1 MTAAEQG
8 GRRSRILVVEP
19 YYGGSHRQ
27 FLDGLR
33 SHLPAEWLF
42 LTLPAR
48 KWKMRMQLAA
58 PWVVAELA
66 KLPVEKRWFDTLLVS
81 TFVDCAVLRALL
93 STLPGWNPRTLI
105 CLYFHENQFA
115 YPSRSADPGLFQFT
129 AVNFNSALAA
139 DRLAFNSEFN
149 RRTFLDGVAS
159 LLNKATDIALPDL
172 CARLAAK
179 STLLYPGI
187 ELAAIETPKRRPGAV
202 IVWNHRWEADK
213 NPQQFF
219 SVLRRLKARG
229 VRFQLLLLGQSFQRR
244 PSCFAGVDDEFAD
257 ELLHCGFVANR
268 QHYLRL
274 LGMGTVVVST
284 ALHEFYGIAVIEA
297 VRAGCRPLLPNRLSY
312 PELFPHQYLY
322 KEGELAARLE
332 DHCRA
337 PRALS
342 RERALALTERFSWQS
357 LAGGYRRWLGL
368 SAG

>member
-187 ELAAIETPKRRPGAV
+187 ELAAIETPKR
-202 IVWNHRWEADK
+202 
-213 NPQQFF
+213 
-219 SVLRRLKARG
+219 
-229 VRFQLLLLGQSFQRR
+229 
-244 PSCFAGVDDEFAD
+244 
-257 ELLHCGFVANR
+257 GFVANR